1 MLWLG
6 NWQLDK
12 WERRNAQLAAYAAR
26 DGQTTKAV
34 TDLRDGNLTQFDKV
48 ALELS
53 FDAKRQ
59 ILIDSIVKDGKN
71 GFYVISLAFTGD
83 NQPLLVNRGWIA
95 QTPTREPLGDLEL
108 PDVPVSVTG
117 RVGGMPVGG
126 LRLGD
131 IDTNVSAWPA
141 VMHYPTLEEA
151 GRMLSVEL
159 ADWVLLAESGPGQTM
174 RREWTPA
181 GLPPERHLGYAVQ
194 WFALTAA
201 LTLLLLI
208 TYVRSRRQERSAHD
222 K

>member
-95 QTPTREPLGDLEL
+95 QTPTREP
-108 PDVPVSVTG
+108 PVTSNCPMCPCLSPVAL
-117 RVGGMPVGG
+117 VGCLSAVCVSATSIRTCRRGLRSCIIQHSKKPVGCYPWNWPTGYYWPKADQARQCGASGHPPDCRPSDISATPFSG
-126 LRLGD
+126 LH
-131 IDTNVSAWPA
+131 SPQ
-141 VMHYPTLEEA
+141 H
-151 GRMLSVEL
+151 
-159 ADWVLLAESGPGQTM
+159 
-174 RREWTPA
+174 
-181 GLPPERHLGYAVQ
+181 
-194 WFALTAA
+194 
-201 LTLLLLI
+201 
-208 TYVRSRRQERSAHD
+208 
-222 K
+222 